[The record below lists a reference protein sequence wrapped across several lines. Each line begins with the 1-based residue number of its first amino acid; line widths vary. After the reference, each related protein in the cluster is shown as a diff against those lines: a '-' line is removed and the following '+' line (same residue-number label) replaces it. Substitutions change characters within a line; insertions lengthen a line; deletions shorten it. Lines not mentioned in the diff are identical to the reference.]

1 MKSSSLQLDPA
12 AEEAAALWAAR
23 LDGSVLTAGQRIALD
38 TWLEASPD
46 HRTLLS
52 SYCQFSADLEQQLP
66 LIAGVREM
74 SAGELAAPEI
84 AQPLPWLRWPL
95 MAGATLTTAAAIALT
110 FWVARPQ
117 PQFTNLATPIAQ
129 RQSLTLA
136 DGTRIELN
144 AQTSLSTE
152 IGPTLRHVRLAAG
165 EAFFAVHKDPSR
177 PFVIE
182 TPAGSVQVTGTQFDV
197 RAETATA
204 LEVTVSE
211 GSVQVAPAGA
221 DKSVALVPG
230 QKLSAS
236 NGQVTVE
243 QLSATDLDSTLAW
256 RQGKI
261 VANGMPLR
269 EVVARFARYH
279 GRGITVAPEVAELR
293 VGARYSLDDL
303 EGFFAAL
310 DESTLGVKV
319 THNPN
324 GTVQV
329 GPRATP

>member
-1 MKSSSLQLDPA
+1 MKSFPVPSDPA
-12 AEEAAALWAAR
+12 AGEQAALWAAR
-23 LDGSVLTAGQRIALD
+23 LDGSVLTAAQRIALD
-38 TWLEASPD
+38 AWLEASPA
-46 HRTLLS
+46 HRVLLS
-52 SYCQFSADLEQQLP
+52 NYCQFSADLEQQLP
-66 LIAGVREM
+66 LIAGIREM

-95 MAGATLTTAAAIALT
+95 MAGATLTAAAAIALV
-110 FWVARPQ
+110 FWLARPQ
-117 PQFTNLATPIAQ
+117 PQFTSLATPVAS
-129 RQSLTLA
+129 RQALTLA

-144 AQTSLSTE
+144 AQTSLSAE
-152 IGPTLRHVRLAAG
+152 ISPKVRHVRLASG

-197 RAETATA
+197 RAESAVT
-204 LEVTVSE
+204 LEVTVAE

-221 DKSVALVPG
+221 EKPVTLTIG
-230 QKLSAS
+230 RKLSATDGHVAVQS
-236 NGQVTVE
+236 
-243 QLSATDLDSTLAW
+243 LSATDLDNALAW
-256 RQGKI
+256 RQGQI
-261 VANGMPLR
+261 VFNGVPLS
-269 EVVARFARYH
+269 EAVARFARYH
-279 GRGITVAPEVAELR
+279 GRGLTVAPEIAGLR

-310 DESTLGVKV
+310 EDTLPVKV

-329 GPRATP
+329 EPRAGQ